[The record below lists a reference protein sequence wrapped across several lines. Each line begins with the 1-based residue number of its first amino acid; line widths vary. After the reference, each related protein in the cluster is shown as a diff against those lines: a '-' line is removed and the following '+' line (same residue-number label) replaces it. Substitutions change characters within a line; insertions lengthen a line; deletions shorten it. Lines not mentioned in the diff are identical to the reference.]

1 MIKNRDFIVVGLQAL
16 DSRIGSNCINIAYEI
31 ARHNR
36 VLYVNYP
43 LDRLTKIREKAD
55 PLVIKRNRIN
65 KGLEPDLVQVTE
77 NMWNLYPK
85 TTLESISQLPVNS
98 LFDWFNRINNKR
110 FAREIKKAIDKLK
123 FHDYFIFNDSD
134 MFRSFYLKEILHPEL
149 YIYYTRD
156 NLIAVDF
163 WKKQGIRIEAALMA
177 KSDLVV
183 ANSTYLADHARQFNP
198 HSYYVGQGCDVSLF
212 DKELI
217 KEEPADLR
225 QIKRPIIGYIGA
237 LFSLRL
243 DIGVLVYLAK
253 QRPDWQIVLVGPED
267 EEFKSSELHSIE
279 NVHFLGSKKMEE
291 LPSYLNYFDVALNPQ
306 KLNEVTIGNYP
317 RKIDEYL
324 AMGKPTV
331 GTLTKAMEV
340 FADHTYLAVTKENYL
355 ALVDKALKENT
366 PGLESARETFAKSHT
381 WENNVIEIYDKML
394 LLMQLP
400 K

>member
-1 MIKNRDFIVVGLQAL
+1 MIKNRDFIIIGLQAL
-16 DSRIGSNCINIAYEI
+16 DSPIGSNCINIAYEI

-43 LDRLTKIREKAD
+43 LDRLTKIREKHD
-55 PLVIKRNRIN
+55 PLIQKRF
-65 KGLEPDLVQVTE
+65 KVLSGSEPDLVQVND
-77 NMWNLYPK
+77 NMWNLFPK
-85 TTLESISQLPVNS
+85 TTLESISQIPFNGV
-98 LFDWFNRINNKR
+98 FDFLNRINNKR
-110 FAREIKKAIDKLK
+110 FARQIKSSINRLE
-123 FHDYFIFNDSD
+123 FSNYFLFNDSD
-134 MFRSFYLKEILHPEL
+134 MFRGFYLKELLNPEL

-212 DKELI
+212 DKKLVAKI
-217 KEEPADLR
+217 PEEFSNIP
-225 QIKRPIIGYIGA
+225 KPIIGYIGA

-243 DIGVLVYLAK
+243 DIEVLEHIALK
-253 QRPDWQIVLVGPED
+253 RQDWSLVLVGPED
-267 EEFKSSELHSIE
+267 EAFKNSNLHKIS

-291 LPSYLNYFDVALNPQ
+291 LPSYLYPFDVALNPQ

-331 GTLTKAMEV
+331 ATRTKAMEV
-340 FADHTYLAVTKENYL
+340 FEDYTYLAQNKEEYL
-355 ALVDKALKENT
+355 ELIEKALNENT
-366 PGLESARETFAKSHT
+366 VEKETAREAFAKSHT
-381 WENNVIEIYDKML
+381 WENNVGEIYKYML
-394 LLMQLP
+394 HMMRTL
-400 K
+400 